1 MKREAGLILALCA
14 SLIAGALPVAL
25 SWQLSKWQTRHA
37 EEERLLGYARD
48 VLLRSERASVQVFD
62 GLEKLIAA
70 RGAGDPCSDRQ
81 IARMGEIDLVSTDI
95 QAMGYIVDGRLLCSS
110 YGRHGAGLPLE
121 NDSPRASM
129 DGSTV
134 RARAILPFAPGT
146 AFTIVERA
154 GYAAFVHQA
163 ITVDIATTPAN
174 ISLATYAKLGKVFR
188 STRGAIKQEWADR
201 ANSIGEGCFDD
212 GEFLVAVI
220 SSQRFPTQTF
230 AAQPLTNLAA
240 HTSPEATALR
250 LFGVLAGIA
259 LALLTFL
266 LARRQM
272 GMAALLR
279 RALRR
284 RELFLL
290 YQPIIELATR
300 KCIGAEALIRWQRS
314 DGQMTAPDVFIPV
327 AEKSGLIQDITARVL
342 DTVATDLG
350 DIFVRLPTFHIG
362 INLAAADLQSPR
374 TVELLA
380 DLMRT
385 TNAGPQ
391 SIMVEATER
400 GLMDAERVRQV
411 IHDIHGLGIEVAVD
425 DFGTGYSS
433 LSYLGTF
440 DLDYLKIDKSFVDT
454 LQTDAAT
461 SQVALHIIEMAK
473 ALNLKMI
480 AEGVETESQ
489 ATLLQDRGVQFAQG
503 WLFARPMRMS
513 ALRKF
518 VEAQASG

>member
-1 MKREAGLILALCA
+1 MNHKAGLTLAIAA
-14 SLIAGALPVAL
+14 SLLAGALPIAG
-25 SWQLSKWQTRHA
+25 SWQLSRLQTRHQ

-48 VLLRSERASVQVFD
+48 VLQRSERASVQVFE
-62 GLEKLIAA
+62 GLDKLIAA
-70 RGAGDPCSDRQ
+70 RGARDPCADDQ
-81 IARMGEIDLVSTDI
+81 IALMGQIDLVSTDI

-110 YGRHGAGLPLE
+110 YGLHGAGLPLE
-121 NDSPRASM
+121 NDSPRASV

-134 RARAILPFAPGT
+134 RAKAILPFAPGT

-163 ITVDIATTPAN
+163 ITVDIATSPAN

-188 STRGAIKQEWADR
+188 STRGTVKPEWAER
-201 ANSIGEGCFDD
+201 AVATGETCFDD
-212 GEFLVAVI
+212 GEYLVAVL
-220 SSQRFPTQTF
+220 SSQRFPTLTF
-230 AAQPLTNLAA
+230 AAQPLRNLET
-240 HTSPEATALR
+240 HSSPEATALR

-259 LALLTFL
+259 LAMLTFV

-272 GMAALLR
+272 GMGALLR

-290 YQPIIELATR
+290 YQPIVDLTTR
-300 KCIGAEALIRWQRS
+300 RCIGAEALIRWQRG
-314 DGQMTAPDVFIPV
+314 DGRSIAPDVFIPV
-327 AEKSGLIQDITARVL
+327 AEASGLIEDITARVL
-342 DTVATDLG
+342 EMVATDLR
-350 DIFVRLPTFHIG
+350 DIFTRLPDFHIG
-362 INLAAADLQSPR
+362 INLAAADLQSPA

-380 DLMRT
+380 HLMQST
-385 TNAGPQ
+385 HAGPKN
-391 SIMVEATER
+391 IMVEATER

-411 IHDIHGLGIEVAVD
+411 IHDIHALGIEVAVD

-489 ATLLQDRGVQFAQG
+489 ATLLQERGVQFAQG
-503 WLFARPMRMS
+503 WLFAKPMRMDE
-513 ALRKF
+513 LRAF
-518 VEAQASG
+518 AQAPTDV